1 MENPFIPERV
11 VKKRRTLVEK
21 YFEFVDNRRP
31 SDRFLL
37 YLFIS
42 ALVISVALIL
52 LDINKNNSVETPTT
66 GGELREGVVGS
77 PRFVNP
83 VLAITRADQDMA
95 ALLFDGLLE
104 VNANGELVPN
114 IAKSITLSSDATVY
128 NVVLRDDV
136 TFHDGTPLTADDVV
150 FTIGLIKNPELKSP
164 LQGNFNDVIIEK
176 LGDFEVNFVLKEP
189 YTPFIENLTTGILPH
204 HEWKD
209 LSVDQIPFSQH
220 NTEPV
225 GSGPYRIKTV
235 KRSPSGLIDGYTLE
249 AFKDHIHPPQIETI
263 VISFFT
269 NAPALVSA
277 IKEGKVDSATGVSE
291 FINEIKTARPDLTST
306 ESPLPRTFA
315 VFFNQNKSTALRQ
328 PEVRKILEAA
338 LDKNALVQTALD
350 GHGVPATSPV
360 PTGFEIAET
369 VSSSTIYIADKK
381 LLMDKLEA
389 NGWNKNSEGVWSKK
403 IDGSE
408 TELRVDIATA
418 NLPFLAATAEY
429 LQKAWGEIGVPVSI
443 RQFEQS
449 DLTQTVIRTRDYEAL
464 LFGTSVGRSLD
475 FYPFWHSS
483 QRNDPGLNIALYAN
497 ITTDSVLTK
506 ARTSTSTEVRASAIE
521 TFVNELH
528 ETVPAIF
535 LFVPTITTVEPQS
548 LSREPIRKMSAPNER
563 FSNIEDWYIKTESV
577 WPIFNKH

>member
-1 MENPFIPERV
+1 MDNPFIPKRV
-11 VKKRRTLVEK
+11 AKKRRTLVEK
-21 YFEFVDNRRP
+21 YFDFVDSKRP

-37 YLFIS
+37 YGFII
-42 ALVISVALIL
+42 AFAISVSLIL
-52 LDINKNNSVETPTT
+52 IETNKANSVESPTV
-66 GGELREGVVGS
+66 GGELREGIVGS

-83 VLAITRADQDMA
+83 TLAITRADQDMA

-104 VNANGELVPN
+104 VSPDGELVPN

-136 TFHDGTPLTADDVV
+136 KFHDGTPLTADDIV
-150 FTIGLIKNPELKSP
+150 FTIGLIQNPELKSP
-164 LQGNFNDVIIEK
+164 LQGNFNDVVIEK
-176 LGDFEVNFVLKEP
+176 LGEYEVNFVLEEP
-189 YTPFIENLTTGILPH
+189 YTPFIENLTVGILPH

-225 GSGPYRIKTV
+225 GSGPYRIKSV
-235 KRSPSGLIDGYTLE
+235 KRNTSGLIDGYTLE
-249 AFKDHIHPPQIETI
+249 AFKDHISRPQIELVNIT
-263 VISFFT
+263 FFT
-269 NAPALVSA
+269 NETDLVTA
-277 IKEGKVDSATGVSE
+277 IKEGKVDSATGLTDS
-291 FINEIKTARPDLTST
+291 IAEIKVVRKDLVSIDAA
-306 ESPLPRTFA
+306 LPRTFA
-315 VFFNQNKSTALRQ
+315 LFFNQNKSAVLRQ

-338 LDKNALVQTALD
+338 IDKEELVKIALD
-350 GHGVPATSPV
+350 GKGVAATGPVPVGFELTGTSP
-360 PTGFEIAET
+360 TT
-369 VSSSTIYIADKK
+369 TNSTSSKES
-381 LLMDKLEA
+381 LLDKLEA
-389 NGWNKNSEGVWSKK
+389 NGWNKNSEGIWTKK

-429 LQKAWGEIGVPVSI
+429 LKSAWNEIDIPVSI

-483 QRNDPGLNIALYAN
+483 QRNDPGLNVALYTN

-506 ARTSTSTEVRASAIE
+506 ARVSTSTEVRSEAID
-521 TFVNELH
+521 TFVTELND
-528 ETVPAIF
+528 TLPAIF
-535 LFVPTITTVEPQS
+535 LFLPTITTLEPKN
-548 LSREPIRKMSAPNER
+548 LTREPIAKMSAPHER
-563 FSNIEDWYIKTESV
+563 FSNIEDWYIKTESL
-577 WPIFNKH
+577 WPIFNNN

>member
-1 MENPFIPERV
+1 MDNPFIPKRV
-11 VKKRRTLVEK
+11 AKKRRTLVEK
-21 YFEFVDNRRP
+21 YFEFIDNRRP

-37 YLFIS
+37 YLFIT
-42 ALVISVALIL
+42 ALVISVSLIF
-52 LDINKNNSVETPTT
+52 LDTNKANSVETPTT
-66 GGELREGVVGS
+66 GGELKEGIVGS

-83 VLAITRADQDMA
+83 ALAITRADQDMA
-95 ALLFDGLLE
+95 ALLFDGLLKVGAE
-104 VNANGELVPN
+104 GELVPN

-128 NVVLRDDV
+128 NVVLRDDIK
-136 TFHDGTPLTADDVV
+136 FHDGTPLTADDVV
-150 FTIGLIKNPELKSP
+150 FTIGLIQNPELKSP
-164 LQGNFNDVIIEK
+164 LQGNFNDVVVEK
-176 LGDFEVNFVLKEP
+176 LGDHEINFVLEEP
-189 YTPFIENLTTGILPH
+189 YAPFIENLTVGILPH

-225 GSGPYRIKTV
+225 GSGPYRIKSV
-235 KRSPSGLIDGYTLE
+235 KRSVSGLIDGYTLE
-249 AFKDHIHPPQIETI
+249 AFKDHIHSPQIQTI
-263 VISFFT
+263 TISFFT

-277 IKEGKVDSATGVSE
+277 IKEGKVDSATGLAE
-291 FINEIKTARPDLTST
+291 FTDEILTARSDLTST
-306 ESPLPRTFA
+306 EAPLPRTFA
-315 VFFNQNKSTALRQ
+315 LFFNQNKSAALRQ

-338 LDKNALVQTALD
+338 IDRDALINSALD

-360 PTGFEIAET
+360 PTGFEISDIT
-369 VSSSTIYIADKK
+369 SSSTKTSASKEELIA
-381 LLMDKLEA
+381 KLEA
-389 NGWNKNSEGVWSKK
+389 NGWNKNSEGIWSKK

-429 LQKAWGEIGVPVSI
+429 LKNAWGEIGVPVSI

-449 DLTQTVIRTRDYEAL
+449 DLTQTVIRTRDYETL

-483 QRNDPGLNIALYAN
+483 QRNDPGLNVALYAN

-506 ARTSTSTEVRASAIE
+506 ARTSTSTEVRADAIN
-521 TFVNELH
+521 TFVNEIND
-528 ETVPAIF
+528 TVPAIF
-535 LFVPTITTVEPQS
+535 LFVPTISTIEPKS
-548 LSREPIRKMSAPNER
+548 LTREPVKKMSVPSER

-577 WPIFNKH
+577 WPIFNKN